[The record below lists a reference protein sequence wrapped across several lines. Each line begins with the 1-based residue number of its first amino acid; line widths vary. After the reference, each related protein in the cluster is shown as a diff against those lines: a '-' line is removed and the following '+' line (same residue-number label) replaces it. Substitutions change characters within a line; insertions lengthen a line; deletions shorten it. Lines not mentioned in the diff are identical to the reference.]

1 MNVRLG
7 PLAEHVV
14 WFVLLV
20 LLVSVVYNGLRREN
34 VGEIVR
40 VGIRRG
46 IVFALLS
53 LLVFGVGGYLLAKW
67 L

>member
-20 LLVSVVYNGLRREN
+20 LLVSVVYHGLRREN

>member
-20 LLVSVVYNGLRREN
+20 LLVSVAYNGLRREN